1 MKNVIMLILV
11 LGSLATGMSAQQRR
25 NVLSIPDATVQIGQ
39 VQLPIVIENTDELV
53 AAQFDITLP
62 EGVTAQYTSMSGSAL
77 ASTAR
82 AAGHTVVLRHRSGT
96 RYRVMIYS
104 SENRPILGNTGVIL
118 NLPITIP
125 ETFEAGSEHAIQ
137 LTDAS
142 LALATGENV
151 LTEVQAGKIIV
162 GQLPD
167 LAPSALTIAGEDLQ
181 SPTTLT
187 PGEPYAV
194 SWKVSNV
201 GGMAATGGWS
211 EQLVLVNAQGT
222 VQKLLGTVYYKQ
234 ELAPGVEVSRQAEIT
249 LPQLIGIEGTAH
261 LRVIVVPDSKVG
273 ESTTAQGNNT
283 FTSDTE
289 LTVERRL
296 YVQPSSV
303 SIVEGS
309 TSYVSV
315 KVSRSGDWSSE
326 QTFALSAPD
335 GSPVGNRITL
345 PSEITIPANRSA
357 ASVYM
362 TIADNDEID
371 GDVVVT
377 ITATGEGYPDATG
390 QLTIEDDEH
399 PDLGLIASK
408 SVLTEGDGFQLTV
421 TTSRAV
427 EGSPLDITLSSENTK
442 RFAFPQTVT
451 IPVGESSVTVDVT
464 TTDDDVPQ
472 PVLSNKFTVQAP
484 KHNKAEAIV
493 ILNDNDLPVLELEI
507 TPTTVSESAGPVA
520 VSAVLRRTTNTNN
533 KITVRLTDN
542 ADGGLYFGTRSFTLN
557 KGVEEVRF
565 NFGPV
570 DNGNVDGDRTY
581 TISAAVWMSSCGC
594 GASGESAGHVEAQLE
609 VLDNDGPALSLISSA
624 STVKEGGKATFTI
637 SRNTTEGAQ
646 GGLPALTVTLNSNYE
661 EGLNYEHSVTIP
673 AGQQT
678 ATVEVTSA
686 ANDVQGDSH
695 SVVFTAKADGYAT
708 GTFVL
713 MVTDQTLPD
722 ARISSIT
729 ATSALDGLPVE
740 SQAVATD
747 VQLNIVVTND
757 GAATL
762 PAEVLVKVY
771 RRGGGAALASIY
783 TDEPIAIGG
792 SLTLTRTVTLP
803 LAVGTYSYYAV
814 IDEDHKVQELSDNNN
829 TSPDVSIKAVAP
841 FSVTVTT
848 DKTAYSQGEKVV
860 FSGQLTGNGTANAN
874 ADLYVIFGG
883 TRQVVGVT
891 TDAQGRF
898 TYEWTL
904 YERQMGHFDVGA
916 CYPGEGLRTV
926 MHSFDVYGIRKSS
939 YGNITCDVICGD
951 TYDGYFNVVNPG
963 NLPLSNVQVELLE
976 VPATCEAT
984 INIQP
989 TISGGETARVSY
1001 SLKALSP
1008 TENNGWEEVKAR
1020 ITTAEGVTLDQTIYF
1035 YSRTA
1040 TGKLVACTRNIV
1052 TTMTKGQSREYSLQ
1066 VTNQGR
1072 GNTGRISLSLP
1083 DFIKSLAGNT
1093 LPALNQNDTL
1103 TIALSLTPT
1112 EEMSLNV
1119 PVTGKLGINCENG
1132 DGTSVSF
1139 NITPVSEATGTL
1151 VVDVTDE
1158 NTYYTQEAP
1167 HLANAEVVVR
1177 NPVTNALVTQGRSGE
1192 DGKFTV
1198 ELPEGY
1204 YKLSVTADKHDS
1216 YTNNIYVDPGIETL
1230 QTISLSINAI
1240 SVTWDVVETEVED
1253 EYEIVTTVSYETNV
1267 PVPVVVMSLPDRID
1281 GDNMQE
1287 GESLLINVLLTNKGL
1302 ITANEVEI
1310 GLPTD
1315 LTEFSFSA
1323 LSSTYVGDLAPQ
1335 QTVTVPVVIT
1345 KLAAQ
1350 AEARSLSRPMRS
1362 AASSAAS
1369 TMKDCMTGMALRYK
1383 WICGKTEKDASGV
1396 MRKSNQSV
1404 YRMALKDCATAAAFA
1419 ALGDIIYGGGGGGL
1433 YEGWFAGSGEST
1445 PAQPNENT
1453 NSSYTDN
1460 TNKQQQINTEAKALC
1475 DPEMSSRAENI
1486 VSGLPGFLPSAGLF
1500 ISAADWA
1507 ANATQ
1512 EKIDDGKVSFKTW
1525 LGGAFILGGEYIP
1538 NDHVGTGIGLS
1549 SMIVPDYIPDRFGNS
1564 RGLNTP
1570 KRTASWMQAYDAVA
1584 KRYCD
1589 ELYASDKILDGVFGD
1604 PVWYSTTDAEMTAFF
1619 NHLNTFTDTDLPLSA
1634 EALSAYKPGC
1644 VSNTQFASLIA
1655 RINNLTVIDY
1665 DGISEAGNLIRT
1677 IEDEAK
1683 ADGYESMTDK
1693 FTAAYTDYE
1702 LQFENSASVCATVK
1716 LEFKQTMTMTRQAF
1730 RGTLTVNNGIDA
1742 AMQNVRLTLNVTN
1755 KSTGQVA
1762 TSHEFQMNAESLDG
1776 FTGDVALGSSWN
1788 LTANS
1793 TGTATI
1799 LFIPSK
1805 YAAPEDPVD
1814 WSFGGTLSY
1823 DDPTTGLEVTRELYP
1838 VTLTVKPSPELDL
1851 TYFMQRDVYGDDPL
1865 TTDVTEPMKPAEF
1878 ALLINNKGNGDATNV
1893 RMQTDQPRIIE
1904 NEKGLMIDFQLVSS
1918 QVNGGDA
1925 ALSFGQSI
1933 ANDFGNIPAHSQMYA
1948 QWWLTSSLLGHFTD
1962 YNVQASHITSYGNPD
1977 LSLLDQVTIHELIHG
1992 FDMPASSMSGGS
2004 PAGRAFL
2011 VNDIVDANDTPDR
2024 LYFTNG
2030 ETADVQE
2037 SQSATIE
2044 RTTATTLTLTITP
2057 SQSGWNYGSLT
2068 DPTHGYA
2075 ELKSIVRQSDGA
2087 ELGSSRFWQTDRTLI
2102 DGKDWL
2108 YEYRLHFVDEFASNA
2123 PQTYVLTFDPV
2134 PDVVLQV
2141 TSIGTVP
2148 AEGQIAEEPI
2158 ESLTVDF
2165 NKQIDATT
2173 FTSDDITFVVQGVKQ
2188 DASQIG
2194 VSTTDNK
2201 RFTLDMSA
2209 MNSTLPNGY
2218 YTLTVQTAAITDAEG
2233 FKGKDG
2239 KQTSWILFRGGLVQ
2253 LLTSAWPLNSGSITV
2268 LDGSSQS
2275 EASQVPS
2282 ATVES
2287 RGFSARRAPGD
2298 KSARYGSVVTFMAT
2312 AENGYEFSNWT
2323 LNGEVV
2329 GTQPTYTTTALGDMN
2344 VVANFKPKTYRVE
2357 IAASTGGSVSGAGTG
2372 IYEYGT
2378 ELQLTATPQQG
2389 YRLKE
2394 WLVDG
2399 TAVPANPLML
2409 TVDGTKTVQAV
2420 FELKPAIVPG
2430 DANGDGQVTT
2440 FDVTKVVNYILT
2452 GDSEGVNLEAV
2463 DMNGDGNITTFDV
2476 TQIVKLIVF

>member
-1 MKNVIMLILV
+1 MKMYRNIIRCMLILV
-11 LGSLATGMSAQQRR
+11 LACLATGMSAQQRR

-62 EGVTAQYTSMSGSAL
+62 EGVTAQYTSMSGSAI

-82 AAGHTVVLRHRSGT
+82 AAGHTVVLRHKSGT
-96 RYRVMIYS
+96 CYRVMIFS
-104 SENRPILGNTGVIL
+104 SENQPILGNTGVVL

-125 ETFEAGSEHAIQ
+125 ETFEAGSEHTIQ
-137 LTDAS
+137 LTNVS

-167 LAPSALTIAGEDLQ
+167 LAPSALTIGQ
-181 SPTTLT
+181 TTLT
-187 PGEPYAV
+187 PEEQYVV

-211 EQLVLVNAQGT
+211 EQLVLLNAQGT
-222 VQKLLGTVYYKQ
+222 VQKLLTTVYYTQ
-234 ELAPGVEVSRQAEIT
+234 DLASGAEVSRQAEIT
-249 LPQLIGIEGTAH
+249 MPQLIGIDGTAY
-261 LRVIVVPDSKVG
+261 LQVVVVPDSKMG

-289 LTVERRL
+289 LTVQRRL
-296 YVQPSSV
+296 YVEPSPV
-303 SIVEGS
+303 SIVEGR
-309 TSYVSV
+309 TSRVSI
-315 KVSRSGDWSSE
+315 KVSRSGDWTNA
-326 QTFALSAPD
+326 QTFTLSAPD
-335 GSPVGNRITL
+335 GSPVGNRITM
-345 PSEITIPANRSA
+345 PDEVTIPAGRSA

-362 TIADNDEID
+362 TITDNQEID

-390 QLTIEDDEH
+390 QLTIEDNEY
-399 PDLGLIASK
+399 PDLTLTASK
-408 SVLTEGDGFQLTV
+408 SALTEGESFQLTV
-421 TTSRAV
+421 TTSRV
-427 EGSPLDITLSSENTK
+427 VQGVPLEVTLSSENTK
-442 RFAFPQTVT
+442 RFTVTERLEAFPTTVT
-451 IPVGESSVTVDVT
+451 IPVGETSVTVDVAT
-464 TTDDDVPQ
+464 IDDDVPQ
-472 PVLSNKFTVQAP
+472 PDLSNKFTAQAP

-493 ILNDNDLPVLELEI
+493 ILNDNDLPVLQLEI

-520 VSAVLRRTTNTNN
+520 ISAVLRRTTNTNS
-533 KITVRLTDN
+533 KITVRLTDD

-581 TISAAVWMSSCGC
+581 TITAAVWMSACGC

-609 VLDNDGPALSLISSA
+609 VLDNDGPALSLNSSA

-637 SRNTTEGAQ
+637 SRNTTDTSS
-646 GGLPALTVTLNSNYE
+646 PLTVALSSNYE

-673 AGQQT
+673 AGQQQV
-678 ATVEVTSA
+678 TVEVTSA

-695 SVVFTAKADGYAT
+695 SVVFTVRADGYAT

-722 ARISSIT
+722 ARLSSIT
-729 ATSALDGLPVE
+729 AVSMLDGSSVE
-740 SQAVATD
+740 SQEVGTD

-803 LAVGTYSYYAV
+803 LVVGTYSYYAV

-829 TSPDVSIKAVAP
+829 TSPDVSIQAVAP
-841 FSVTVTT
+841 FSVTVST
-848 DKTAYSQGEKVV
+848 DKTAYSQGEKVI
-860 FSGQLTGNGTANAN
+860 FTGQLTGNGTANTDV
-874 ADLYVIFGG
+874 DLYVIFEG
-883 TRQVVGVT
+883 TRQVVGVA

-898 TYEWTL
+898 TYEWSL

-926 MHSFDVYGIRKSS
+926 MHSFDVYGLRRSS
-939 YGNITCDVICGD
+939 YSNITCDVICGD
-951 TYDGYFNVVNPG
+951 TYNGYFEVVNPG

-976 VPATCEAT
+976 VPATCEAE
-984 INIQP
+984 ISIAP
-989 TISGGETARVSY
+989 TIAGGETTRVNY

-1008 TENNGWEEVKAR
+1008 TEDNSWEEVKAR
-1020 ITTAEGVTLDQTIYF
+1020 ITTAEGVTLDQIIYF
-1035 YSRTA
+1035 YSRMA
-1040 TGKLVACTRNIV
+1040 TGKLVASTRNIV

-1112 EEMSLNV
+1112 DEMQLNV
-1119 PVTGKLGINCENG
+1119 PVTGQLGINCENG

-1139 NITPVSEATGTL
+1139 NITPVSGSTGTL

-1216 YTNNIYVDPGIETL
+1216 YTNNIYVDPGVETL
-1230 QTISLSINAI
+1230 QTINLSINAI

-1267 PVPVVVMSLPDRID
+1267 PVPVVVMNLPERID

-1287 GESLLINVLLTNKGL
+1287 GESVLINVLLTNKGL
-1302 ITANEVEI
+1302 ITANEVEV

-1323 LSSTYVGDLAPQ
+1323 LSSTYVGDLPPQ

-1345 KLAAQ
+1345 KLATQ
-1350 AEARSLSRPMRS
+1350 ASARSSAPMRS
-1362 AASSAAS
+1362 AAG

-1383 WICGKTEKDASGV
+1383 WICGKKEGDPRGN
-1396 MRKSNQSV
+1396 MKSNSSV

-1419 ALGDIIYGGGGGGL
+1419 ALGDIIIGGGGGGL
-1433 YEGWFAGSGEST
+1433 YEGWFAGPGEST

-1460 TNKQQQINTEAKALC
+1460 TNKQQINTEAKALC
-1475 DPEMSSRAENI
+1475 DPEMSSRAETI
-1486 VSGLPGFLPSAGLF
+1486 VSGLPGFLPSTGLF

-1525 LGGAFILGGEYIP
+1525 LGGAFVLGGEYIP

-1549 SMIVPDYIPDRFGNS
+1549 SMIVPDYIPDWFGNARS
-1564 RGLNTP
+1564 TAPR
-1570 KRTASWMQAYDAVA
+1570 RTASWMQAYDVVA

-1589 ELYASDKILDGVFGD
+1589 ELYASDKILNTVFGD
-1604 PVWYSTTDAEMTAFF
+1604 PVWYSTTDAEITAFF
-1619 NHLNTFTDTDLPLSA
+1619 NHLNTLSDTDLPLSV

-1655 RINNLTVIDY
+1655 RINDLSVIDY
-1665 DGISEAGNLIRT
+1665 EGISEAAELIRT
-1677 IEDEAK
+1677 IEGEAV
-1683 ADGYESMTDK
+1683 ADGYESMNDK
-1693 FTAAYTDYE
+1693 FTAAYTAYE
-1702 LQFENSASVCATVK
+1702 QQFENSASVCATVK
-1716 LEFKQTMTMTRQAF
+1716 LEIKQTMTMTRQAF
-1730 RGTLTVNNGIDA
+1730 RGTLTLNNGIDM
-1742 AMQNVRLTLNVTN
+1742 AMENVRLTLNVSNKATN
-1755 KSTGQVA
+1755 QVA
-1762 TSHEFQMNAESLDG
+1762 TSHEFQINGESLDG

-1788 LTANS
+1788 LAANS

-1799 LFIPSK
+1799 LFIPTK
-1805 YAAPEDPVD
+1805 YAAPEEPVE

-1865 TTDVTEPMKPAEF
+1865 TLDVIEPMKPAEF
-1878 ALLINNKGNGDATNV
+1878 ALLINNKGYGDATNV
-1893 RMQTDQPRIIE
+1893 RMQTEQPRIIE
-1904 NEKGLMIDFQLVSS
+1904 NEKGLFIDFELISS

-1933 ANDFGNIPAHSQMYA
+1933 ANDFGTIPAHSQMYA
-1948 QWWLTSSLLGHFTD
+1948 QWWLTSTLLGHFTD

-1992 FDMPASSMSGGS
+1992 FDMPAAVPGASA
-2004 PAGRAFL
+2004 AGRAFL

-2030 ETADVQE
+2030 EIADVQE
-2037 SQSATIE
+2037 SLSATIE
-2044 RTTATTLTLTITP
+2044 RTSTTTCLLTITP
-2057 SQSGWNYGSLT
+2057 SQTGWNYGSLT
-2068 DPTHGYA
+2068 DPTYGYA

-2087 ELGSSRFWQTDRTLI
+2087 ELGNSRFWQTDRTLI
-2102 DGKDWL
+2102 DSKDWL
-2108 YEYRLHFVDEFASNA
+2108 YEYRLHFVDEFASDG
-2123 PQTYVLTFDPV
+2123 PQTYILTFDPV
-2134 PDVVLQV
+2134 PEVVLQV
-2141 TSIGTVP
+2141 ASIVTVP
-2148 AEGQIAEEPI
+2148 EEGQIAEAPI
-2158 ESLTVDF
+2158 ETLTVDF
-2165 NKQIDATT
+2165 NKPVAVGGFPTDA
-2173 FTSDDITFVVQGVKQ
+2173 ITFVVQGVKQ
-2188 DASQIG
+2188 DANQIG
-2194 VSTTDNK
+2194 ISTTDNK
-2201 RFTLDMSA
+2201 QFTLDMST

-2218 YTLTVQTAAITDAEG
+2218 YTLTVQTAGITDAEG

-2239 KQTSWILFRGGLVQ
+2239 KQVSWILFRGGLVQ
-2253 LLTSAWPLNSGSITV
+2253 LLTSAWPLNSGTIDMVTETAGTRAMSPQR
-2268 LDGSSQS
+2268 S
-2275 EASQVPS
+2275 PS
-2282 ATVES
+2282 
-2287 RGFSARRAPGD
+2287 D
-2298 KSARYGSVVTFMAT
+2298 KSARYGSVVTFTAT

-2329 GTQPTYTTTALGDMN
+2329 GTQPTFTTTALSDMN
-2344 VVANFKPKTYRVE
+2344 VVANFKPKSYRVE
-2357 IAASTGGSVSGAGTG
+2357 ITATVGGSVSGAGTG
-2372 IYEYGT
+2372 IYDFGT
-2378 ELQLTATPQQG
+2378 ELQLTASPQIG

-2394 WLVDG
+2394 WLIDG
-2399 TAVPANPLML
+2399 ATVLGASPSSPQPANPLTL
-2409 TVDGTKTVQAV
+2409 TVDGAKTVQAV
-2420 FELKPAIVPG
+2420 FEPKPAFIPG

-2440 FDVTKVVNYILT
+2440 FDITKVVSYILT
-2452 GDSEGVNLEAV
+2452 GDAEGINLEAV